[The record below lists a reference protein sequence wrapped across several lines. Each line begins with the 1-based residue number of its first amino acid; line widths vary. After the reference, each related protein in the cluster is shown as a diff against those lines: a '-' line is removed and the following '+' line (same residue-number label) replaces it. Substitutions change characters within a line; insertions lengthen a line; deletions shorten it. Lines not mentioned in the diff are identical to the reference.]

1 MKPQNF
7 KRARSAS
14 PTIRVPSE
22 HVPLNLFHSPS
33 ANKSNSFRRIINRY
47 QITSLLEKRRYR
59 YFLFVI
65 LILVGLNLLQG
76 ILFLWKNNQLVLGKV
91 YIVLAFIFYNLLLK
105 YF

>member
-33 ANKSNSFRRIINRY
+33 AYKPNFFRRIINQTCY
-47 QITSLLEKRRYR
+47 KITSLLEKRRYK

-76 ILFLWKNNQLVLGKV
+76 NLKNNQLVLGKV
-91 YIVLAFIFYNLLLK
+91 HIVLAFIFYNLLLK